1 MHRVLVVWCPDWPV
15 VALSERDDKRA
26 EPADTPVAVVS
37 AGRIV
42 ACSPAARAAGVRRR
56 MRPREAQSR
65 CPALRLRERDLAAEA
80 RCFEPVAVH
89 IEQHVTPRL
98 EIIRPGLLAF
108 PARGAARYWG
118 GEAALAARTA
128 RAVAEAGFE
137 ARTGIADT
145 LFAAALAAR
154 RADPEERV
162 IPPGLTSAFLS
173 RYPVGVLGSPEL
185 GRLLGRLGIN
195 TLGDFAALPAD
206 RVLSRFGPAGAAAHR
221 TARGLESRAPHSR
234 TPGGGWAAT
243 AEFDPPEG
251 RLEPVVFRAKALA
264 DELHASLRASGV
276 VCARV
281 EVGVE
286 LEDGR
291 RLTRTWRH
299 EGLSAQAV
307 AERVR
312 WQLTAWRAPGPRHT
326 ADTRPVR
333 PGNTA
338 DTAKNTGAGSGV
350 GAANSA
356 PSTASPTDL
365 NARSA
370 PEHNVEAT
378 EGRSGAV
385 RRPDHG
391 ARSTPGRE
399 ADKPPFPA
407 DRPERTAHTR
417 QADPDAV
424 EGSSTGL
431 IRPGASNGR
440 PGAVAWPGHGTPS
453 TPENE
458 AGRRTIRAGSP
469 GRAARPVGGGGANSC
484 GGGANGCRP
493 GREVVV
499 LPDPGGRPV
508 ASVNTSDD
516 RAESGDLSRPSI
528 ERSSGDAES
537 SGARGGHAGA
547 ADSVGLTGRDGDGD
561 ASDSPTVPGAGQDT
575 GRAAPAGF
583 ADSAAPLR
591 RVGGA
596 GDARPA
602 GGTPSGGAGVGAHGR
617 PMDGVVRLTLVPEGL
632 RVDEGRQGEL
642 FGSRTATLEEV
653 ERAAARLQAMLGH
666 GAVTRVEL
674 GAGRSPGERVV
685 RVPFGDVAEEGRSA
699 DGPWPGRLPAP
710 HPAVVYSTPR
720 PARLLDS
727 AGATVEVSGRAVLS
741 APPAALGPA
750 GGGGAGLVP
759 VTGWAGP
766 WPVLEQWWDP
776 SRAQRVAR
784 LQVTTGDGRAWL
796 LRVSGGAWSVEACYG

>member
-1 MHRVLVVWCPDWPV
+1 MRRVLVVWCPDWPV
-15 VALSERDDKRA
+15 TALSERDAERA

-37 AGRIV
+37 AGRVV

-65 CPALRLRERDLAAEA
+65 CPALRLRERDPAAEA
-80 RCFEPVAVH
+80 RAFEPVAVR
-89 IEQHVTPRL
+89 IEEHVTPRL

-118 GEAALAARTA
+118 GETALAERTV
-128 RAVAEAGFE
+128 RVVAEAGFE

-154 RADPEERV
+154 RANPEERL
-162 IPPGLTSAFLS
+162 IPPGLTSAFLA

-185 GRLLGRLGIN
+185 GRLLGRLGIS

-234 TPGGGWAAT
+234 TPGGDRAAT

-312 WQLTAWRAPGPRHT
+312 WQLAAWRAPRPQPT
-326 ADTRPVR
+326 ARPGEPGNTRPVK

-338 DTAKNTGAGSGV
+338 DTVESTGAGSGPRTAPAEKRPARLADGYST
-350 GAANSA
+350 GAANSRPGIA
-356 PSTASPTDL
+356 DDVSDTGPD
-365 NARSA
+365 
-370 PEHNVEAT
+370 
-378 EGRSGAV
+378 
-385 RRPDHG
+385 RRD
-391 ARSTPGRE
+391 T
-399 ADKPPFPA
+399 
-407 DRPERTAHTR
+407 
-417 QADPDAV
+417 DAV
-424 EGSSTGL
+424 PDGAPPTHGVEGGNSE
-431 IRPGASNGR
+431 ASEG
-440 PGAVAWPGHGTPS
+440 
-453 TPENE
+453 
-458 AGRRTIRAGSP
+458 GS
-469 GRAARPVGGGGANSC
+469 GSGGAD
-484 GGGANGCRP
+484 GHRT
-493 GREVVV
+493 GREVVG
-499 LPDPGGRPV
+499 LSGPGGRPV
-508 ASVNTSDD
+508 AASSVN
-516 RAESGDLSRPSI
+516 ASGGRTGLGGRPGRGI
-528 ERSSGDAES
+528 GRSSDGTES
-537 SGARGGHAGA
+537 SGPRGHAGA
-547 ADSVGLTGRDGDGD
+547 ADSVG
-561 ASDSPTVPGAGQDT
+561 P
-575 GRAAPAGF
+575 
-583 ADSAAPLR
+583 
-591 RVGGA
+591 
-596 GDARPA
+596 ARPA
-602 GGTPSGGAGVGAHGR
+602 GGVDGPGSARAGVGARGR
-617 PMDGVVRLTLVPEGL
+617 PVGGPGAGGVVRLTLVPEGL

-642 FGSRTATLEEV
+642 FGSRSATLEEV

-685 RVPFGDVAEEGRSA
+685 RVPFGDVSEGGRSA

-710 HPAVVYSTPR
+710 HPAVVYPAPR

-727 AGATVEVSGRAVLS
+727 AGVAVEVSGRAVLS

-750 GGGGAGLVP
+750 GGGGLVP

-776 SRAQRVAR
+776 SRSQRVAR

-796 LRVSGGAWSVEACYG
+796 LRVAGGVWCVEACYG